1 MSEALLKR
9 STRCVNIEDTATD
22 KLFAVERRYIPA
34 QLPHDCENLD
44 KSFNAAPVT
53 DAIGIFSRVAQACQ
67 LLDRAVYLRQQK
79 ATALPDRANSEM
91 KRLDD
96 DIRSLLGILIDQNGN
111 SPCEYCEA
119 SAIVI
124 A

>member
-1 MSEALLKR
+1 LLNR
-9 STRCVNIEDTATD
+9 STRCVNIEDTAFD

-34 QLPHDCENLD
+34 QLPYDCENLD
-44 KSFNAAPVT
+44 LVFNTAPVT
-53 DAIGIFSRVAQACQ
+53 GTIGIFGRVAQACR

-79 ATALPDRANSEM
+79 VTAQPDRAESEM
-91 KRLDD
+91 KLLDD
-96 DIRSLLGILIDQNGN
+96 DIRCLLGILIDQNGN
-111 SPCEYCEA
+111 SLCEYCEA

>member
-1 MSEALLKR
+1 LLNR
-9 STRCVNIEDTATD
+9 LTRCLNIEDTTFD
-22 KLFAVERRYIPA
+22 KPFAVERRYIPV
-34 QLPHDCENLD
+34 QPPHDCENLD
-44 KSFNAAPVT
+44 LSFNAPPVT
-53 DAIGIFSRVAQACQ
+53 DTIGIFRRVAQACH

-79 ATALPDRANSEM
+79 VTALPDRADGEM

-96 DIRSLLGILIDQNGN
+96 DSRRLLGILIDQNSG
-111 SPCEYCEA
+111 SLCEYCEA

>member
-1 MSEALLKR
+1 LLNR
-9 STRCVNIEDTATD
+9 LTRCLNIEDTTFD
-22 KLFAVERRYIPA
+22 KPFAVERRYIPV
-34 QLPHDCENLD
+34 QPPHDCENLD
-44 KSFNAAPVT
+44 LSFNATPVT
-53 DAIGIFSRVAQACQ
+53 NTIGIFRRVAQACG

-79 ATALPDRANSEM
+79 VTAQPDRADGEM

-96 DIRSLLGILIDQNGN
+96 DIRRLLGILIDQN
-111 SPCEYCEA
+111 SSSLCEYCEA

>member
-1 MSEALLKR
+1 MLKR

-22 KLFAVERRYIPA
+22 KLFAVERNYIPA

-44 KSFNAAPVT
+44 MFFNTVPVT
-53 DAIGIFSRVAQACQ
+53 DTVGIFCRVAQACQ

-79 ATALPDRANSEM
+79 ATAQPDRANSEM

-111 SPCEYCEA
+111 SLCEYCEA

>member
-1 MSEALLKR
+1 LLNR
-9 STRCVNIEDTATD
+9 STRCVNIEDTAFD

-34 QLPHDCENLD
+34 QLPLDCENLD
-44 KSFNAAPVT
+44 LSFNAPPVT
-53 DAIGIFSRVAQACQ
+53 DTVGIFRRVAQACR

-79 ATALPDRANSEM
+79 VTAQPDRADGEM

-96 DIRSLLGILIDQNGN
+96 DIRCLLRILIDQN
-111 SPCEYCEA
+111 SSSLCEYCEA

>member
-1 MSEALLKR
+1 MLNHL
-9 STRCVNIEDTATD
+9 TRCLNIEDTAFD
-22 KLFAVERRYIPA
+22 KPFAIERRYIPV

-44 KSFNAAPVT
+44 LSFNATPVT
-53 DAIGIFSRVAQACQ
+53 DNIGIFRRVAQACH
-67 LLDRAVYLRQQK
+67 LLDRAAHLRQQRV
-79 ATALPDRANSEM
+79 TSQPDRVDGEM

-96 DIRSLLGILIDQNGN
+96 DIRRLLGILIDQNSG
-111 SPCEYCEA
+111 SLCEYCEA